1 MPAHA
6 LLRLCVVADDDAWQ
20 AVTSTCNSQFSCTR
34 KDLDGLEPVLHED
47 GAWFDALA
55 GAAAAADAVLVAW
68 DIQHAPLLAALARRL
83 RSAPTPLVALCAS
96 VETDCVAALSVG
108 ADLVHPMPPSAALL
122 KAQVIAHR
130 RGHALQPTGEY
141 GDRMPVPAR
150 AGRYAPA
157 RAQEPGARVHRRVE
171 AGPLVV
177 DLTSYTASVG
187 ADPVELTPLQ
197 LQVLALL
204 VEHAGSVLSRDEFLN
219 RIWGFDF
226 ETGTNIVDVHMHYIR
241 RALRD
246 RGFDGAVKTIRGVGY
261 RLDVEPRTGMAA

>member
-1 MPAHA
+1 MV
-6 LLRLCVVADDDAWQ
+6 R
-20 AVTSTCNSQFSCTR
+20 
-34 KDLDGLEPVLHED
+34 EE

-55 GAAAAADAVLVAW
+55 GAAAGADAVLVAW
-68 DIQHAPLLAALARRL
+68 DIEHAPLLAALARRL
-83 RSAPTPLVALCAS
+83 RGASTPLVALCAS
-96 VETDCVAALSVG
+96 AETDCVAALSVG
-108 ADLVHPMPPSAALL
+108 ADLVHPMPPSASLL
-122 KAQVIAHR
+122 KAQVVAHR
-130 RGHALQPTGEY
+130 RGHALQPVGEVY
-141 GDRMPVPAR
+141 GDRLPMPSRGGRHPMR
-150 AGRYAPA
+150 AH
-157 RAQEPGARVHRRVE
+157 EPGARSHRRVE

-177 DLTSYTASVG
+177 DLSSYTARVG

-226 ETGTNIVDVHMHYIR
+226 ETGTNIIDVHMHYIR

-261 RLDVEPRTGMAA
+261 RLDVEPRMAA